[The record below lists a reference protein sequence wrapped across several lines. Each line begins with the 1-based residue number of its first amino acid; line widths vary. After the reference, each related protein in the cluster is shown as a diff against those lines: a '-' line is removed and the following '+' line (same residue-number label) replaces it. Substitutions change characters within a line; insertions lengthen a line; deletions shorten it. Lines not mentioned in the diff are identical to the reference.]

1 MKRSIFGRKKKSLI
15 PKARKRSG
23 NVLKSTAQEL
33 ERGLKKQGTGR
44 GAGRKSKRKKTG
56 CFKTAFIFLL
66 LVFILPSLLGKKG
79 KEKNE
84 VSLVS
89 SEASSE
95 DSLFEES
102 LSSESSL
109 SSSIDSLFASSSSNL
124 DEDHS
129 SSEKKESADKNAHEY
144 AKESQPKIEQSIENK
159 QSSFSK
165 SSVNRTENQQEYDST
180 AELSS
185 PVETKSYEEY
195 EPATSSYNQQENENN
210 TVLDQTAYVD
220 VQPHD
225 MGSGPIKGNVNSRGE
240 KIYHMPGQQDYD
252 KITMKA
258 KDGDRY
264 FQTEEE
270 ARAAG
275 FRPAKR

>member
-1 MKRSIFGRKKKSLI
+1 MRRSIFGRKKKSLI
-15 PKARKRSG
+15 PKA
-23 NVLKSTAQEL
+23 
-33 ERGLKKQGTGR
+33 KKEGTGR

-66 LVFILPSLLGKKG
+66 LIFILPSLFGKKG

-89 SEASSE
+89 SETSSE
-95 DSLFEES
+95 ESLFEES

-109 SSSIDSLFASSSSNL
+109 SSSINALSASSSSNL
-124 DEDHS
+124 DEDQP
-129 SSEKKESADKNAHEY
+129 SSEEKESADKNAREH

-159 QSSFSK
+159 QSSSK
-165 SSVNRTENQQEYDST
+165 SNVNRTENQQE
-180 AELSS
+180 
-185 PVETKSYEEY
+185 
-195 EPATSSYNQQENENN
+195 NEND

-225 MGSGPIKGNVNSRGE
+225 MGSGPIKGNVNSKGE
-240 KIYHMPGQQDYD
+240 KIYHMRGQQDYD
-252 KITMKA
+252 KIIMKA
-258 KDGDRY
+258 EEGDRY

>member
-1 MKRSIFGRKKKSLI
+1 MRRSIFGRKKKSLI
-15 PKARKRSG
+15 PKARKRRG

-33 ERGLKKQGTGR
+33 ERGPKKQGTGR

-66 LVFILPSLLGKKG
+66 LIFILPSIFGKKG

-89 SEASSE
+89 SETSSE
-95 DSLFEES
+95 ESLFEES

-109 SSSIDSLFASSSSNL
+109 SSSIDSLFSSSSSNL
-124 DEDHS
+124 DEDHP
-129 SSEKKESADKNAHEY
+129 SSEKKESADKNAREH

-159 QSSFSK
+159 QSSSK
-165 SSVNRTENQQEYDST
+165 SNVNRTENQQEYDST

-195 EPATSSYNQQENENN
+195 EPATSSYNQQENEND

-225 MGSGPIKGNVNSRGE
+225 MGSGPIKGNVNSKGE
-240 KIYHMPGQQDYD
+240 KIYHMRGQQDYD
-252 KITMKA
+252 KIIMRA
-258 KDGDRY
+258 EEGDRY